1 MDKHMGDGGRLG
13 PGSPSLTCIIIINLR
28 CESNVG
34 TRQEN
39 LIVLIL
45 AEQISDLSVIIITTT
60 TTVLSGLT
68 VCQMYGLLVSSQ
80 PWRQPSPVG
89 TITVPIFLM
98 RNLKLGEVK

>member
-28 CESNVG
+28 CESNIVG

-45 AEQISDLSVIIITTT
+45 AEQISDLSIIIITTT

-68 VCQMYGLLVSSQ
+68 VCQMYGLLTCIISTLETTQSGWHYYCAYF
-80 PWRQPSPVG
+80 PDEELEAW
-89 TITVPIFLM
+89 
-98 RNLKLGEVK
+98 

>member
-1 MDKHMGDGGRLG
+1 MGGRGRLG

-28 CESNVG
+28 CGSNIVG

-45 AEQISDLSVIIITTT
+45 AEQSDLSVIIITTT

-68 VCQMYGLLVSSQ
+68 VCQMYGLLTCIISTLETTQSGWHYYCAYF
-80 PWRQPSPVG
+80 PDEELEAW
-89 TITVPIFLM
+89 
-98 RNLKLGEVK
+98 